1 MIKGSNIEKSE
12 KEVSLTKFTP
22 DKLLSF
28 GISKD
33 VNLEAAS
40 ALKDPAIETNSGH
53 EKAEIHESLFPLLQL
68 FQAQE
73 KAHKWL

>member
-1 MIKGSNIEKSE
+1 MEKSE

-53 EKAEIHESLFPLLQL
+53 EKAENP
-68 FQAQE
+68 
-73 KAHKWL
+73 

>member
-1 MIKGSNIEKSE
+1 MFYNEFKDLEEINEIIEKSE
-12 KEVSLTKFTP
+12 KEVSLTKFTH

-53 EKAEIHESLFPLLQL
+53 EKAENP
-68 FQAQE
+68 
-73 KAHKWL
+73 